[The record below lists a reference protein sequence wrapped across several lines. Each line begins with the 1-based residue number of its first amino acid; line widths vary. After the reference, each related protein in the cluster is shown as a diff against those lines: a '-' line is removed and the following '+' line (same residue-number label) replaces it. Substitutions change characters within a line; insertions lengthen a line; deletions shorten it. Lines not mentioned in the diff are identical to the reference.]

1 MVGSVH
7 VETMETKYIVYG
19 WVRVWLDWGWLGCF
33 GLCGVDE
40 IKQFIL
46 IQDIRVFAK
55 IRF

>member
-1 MVGSVH
+1 MDGC
-7 VETMETKYIVYG
+7 TRTYNG
-19 WVRVWLDWGWLGCF
+19 WNGVRLDWGWLGCF

-46 IQDIRVFAK
+46 IQDIRVFAI